1 MDCLLAY
8 YTEKFTKLDG
18 NIFEVFSKFYSLD
31 LYLALTIS
39 LNIGNCLV
47 IFRSP
52 VESWLESQFKS
63 KLKKDDRLSI
73 VYRKEGNKCYAR
85 KDLLKSLEF
94 YTKSLC
100 CATPGSRE
108 YGLALANRS
117 AVSFEMK
124 EYEVK
129 Y

>member
-1 MDCLLAY
+1 M
-8 YTEKFTKLDG
+8 F
-18 NIFEVFSKFYSLD
+18 
-31 LYLALTIS
+31 
-39 LNIGNCLV
+39 

-52 VESWLESQFKS
+52 VDSWLESQFKN
-63 KLKKDDRLSI
+63 KTKKDDNLSTF
-73 VYRKEGNKCYAR
+73 YRQEGNKCYAR

-100 CATPGSRE
+100 CATPNSRE

-124 EYEVK
+124 EFEVNIIAFSNSLLTE
-129 Y
+129 

>member
-1 MDCLLAY
+1 MHWKY
-8 YTEKFTKLDG
+8 R
-18 NIFEVFSKFYSLD
+18 I
-31 LYLALTIS
+31 
-39 LNIGNCLV
+39 

-63 KLKKDDRLSI
+63 KVKKDDRLSI
-73 VYRKEGNKCYAR
+73 FFRKEGNKCYAR

-100 CATPGSRE
+100 YATPGSRE

-124 EYEVK
+124 EYEVG
-129 Y
+129 YLGYIML